1 VHALILPAFR
11 VICWLTQVVFELQ
24 RKLVWDFVQSTIVHS
39 CDGGLYLRTQ
49 PQVDSGDWY
58 ALSGNLSVAE
68 MHSIAYD
75 WKVSSLLTLPCLT
88 LIWMAYLAWGVGLW
102 TDPLPWCL

>member
-1 VHALILPAFR
+1 M
-11 VICWLTQVVFELQ
+11 QVVFELQ

-75 WKVSSLLTLPCLT
+75 WKVRPGFSFVLCFFLC
-88 LIWMAYLAWGVGLW
+88 MV
-102 TDPLPWCL
+102 